1 MHDGRLYTLAA
12 AGSDSAPSTLVVD
25 TISVERFALRRDLP
39 VAVGHRRLSA
49 GRLAIALDNASP
61 WLATLPA
68 WPRAG
73 VGLRWL
79 ERFVDRHGVAGGIKP
94 RPCPADAVE
103 AETARRLGHAV
114 TGLGAALRAG
124 DAARIYEH
132 GSRLIG
138 LGPGLTPSGDDYV
151 LGVATACTLLGPRAH
166 VARAAMARV
175 IDDGADRTND
185 ISHAALAHAARG
197 RVRQS
202 LVDLATALADGDRS
216 TTAFRADRVLAIGAT
231 SGTDILAGLLAGL
244 ALTTTED

>member
-1 MHDGRLYTLAA
+1 
-12 AGSDSAPSTLVVD
+12 
-25 TISVERFALRRDLP
+25 
-39 VAVGHRRLSA
+39 
-49 GRLAIALDNASP
+49 
-61 WLATLPA
+61 
-68 WPRAG
+68 
-73 VGLRWL
+73 
-79 ERFVDRHGVAGGIKP
+79 VAGGIKP
-94 RPCPADAVE
+94 RPCPANAVE
-103 AETARRLGHAV
+103 AKTARLLGHAV

-124 DAARIYEH
+124 DSARIYEH

-151 LGVATACTLLGPRAH
+151 LGVATACALLGPRAR

-175 IDDGADRTND
+175 IDDGAHRTND

-244 ALTTTED
+244 SLTTIED